1 MWLKEADVSYRD
13 GREEYFELEEELK
26 RLPKGSIVHKT
37 ISGRSYL
44 YQYGSLFSHRRN
56 NLSQRGRVSTCA

>member
-44 YQYGSLFSHRRN
+44 YQQGVPL
-56 NLSQRGRVSTCA
+56 LSQKK